1 MSSEDPSE
9 HNDEPRGGPNLT
21 LVYSLL
27 GAAILAALAIAA
39 MIVLPFYR
47 HR

>member
-9 HNDEPRGGPNLT
+9 RNDEPRGGPNLT
-21 LVYSLL
+21 VIYSFL

>member
-1 MSSEDPSE
+1 MSSEDPTE
-9 HNDEPRGGPNLT
+9 RDDEPRGGPNLT
-21 LVYSLL
+21 LIYSLL

-39 MIVLPFYR
+39 MIVLPFYH